1 MVGALFEGKEHLSI
15 DARTLPALKNSLAT
29 GAEIEESDLF
39 YSFLTREY
47 INLRNSNVPP
57 AETLA
62 ILKTSSVRYLNM
74 VSTAATAWRILRAM
88 AIRLKSE
95 SRC

>member
-1 MVGALFEGKEHLSI
+1 MTERNDTLELDKRLAEMSFNTTPEQRLLVDALFGGKDRLNV

-29 GAEIEESDLF
+29 SAEIEESDLF

-47 INLRNSNVPP
+47 VNLRNSNVPP

-62 ILKTSSVRYLNM
+62 ILKNKLS
-74 VSTAATAWRILRAM
+74 A
-88 AIRLKSE
+88 
-95 SRC
+95 

>member
-1 MVGALFEGKEHLSI
+1 MR
-15 DARTLPALKNSLAT
+15 ARYPVKTSLAT

-62 ILKTSSVRYLNM
+62 ILKTNSVQSLNM
-74 VSTAATAWRILRAM
+74 VSTAATAWPIRRAT
-88 AIRLKSE
+88 AIGLKSG
-95 SRC
+95 